1 MTDISVRG
9 DVIEFTATTLDYRFH
24 VTGRTNLK
32 SVRALDNKGMGV
44 DLEPLLEKGKTNTYV
59 AVAKDIARER
69 FPLMAIVEDCEDNIF
84 GPRDLG
90 RFGAQS
96 TFLRKEKSP

>member
-1 MTDISVRG
+1 MADISVRG
-9 DVIEFTATTLDYRFH
+9 DVIEFTGTTLDYRFH

-44 DLEPLLEKGKTNTYV
+44 DLEPLLETGKTNTYV
-59 AVAKDIARER
+59 GVARDIARER
-69 FPLMAIVEDCEDNIF
+69 LPLIAIVEDCEDNMF

-90 RFGAQS
+90 RFGAQG
-96 TFLRKEKSP
+96 TFLKKESNL